1 MNTELLTNPGF
12 WIAIVLVAAAWW
24 FGSLLKQAGKRLES
38 SGPRDR
44 G

>member
-1 MNTELLTNPGF
+1 MDTELLTNPGF

-24 FGSLLKQAGKRLES
+24 FGSLLKQADKRPEAS
-38 SGPRDR
+38 KPRDH